1 MTDKQLLIQLK
12 SLKNVCLDCDTK
24 KGNRDVLFSQISAQS
39 SELSSQEKI
48 QSENHAT
55 LYFKNFVLLIS
66 RPALAVAGVFLF
78 IAGATIFASGFYKN
92 SKPNNSLYI
101 ARIISEK
108 AQLNTTFSQSERD
121 ALALKFAVNHAKDIA
136 EVLMDPEFNTEAN
149 KGKVEKLN
157 ASLQNEISK
166 VKTQMDQKTVVPE
179 EAVVKSATSLTE
191 GDSMEIYMEEG
202 TSSEE
207 ISSSTEESIKATS
220 SNMTVDLSDI
230 EKLSNEGQFSE
241 VVNKLNEVQKLIK

>member
-39 SELSSQEKI
+39 SELSSQERI

-92 SKPNNSLYI
+92 SKPNEELC
-101 ARIISEK
+101 RISR
-108 AQLNTTFSQSERD
+108 QR
-121 ALALKFAVNHAKDIA
+121 
-136 EVLMDPEFNTEAN
+136 
-149 KGKVEKLN
+149 G
-157 ASLQNEISK
+157 
-166 VKTQMDQKTVVPE
+166 
-179 EAVVKSATSLTE
+179 
-191 GDSMEIYMEEG
+191 
-202 TSSEE
+202 
-207 ISSSTEESIKATS
+207 
-220 SNMTVDLSDI
+220 
-230 EKLSNEGQFSE
+230 
-241 VVNKLNEVQKLIK
+241 